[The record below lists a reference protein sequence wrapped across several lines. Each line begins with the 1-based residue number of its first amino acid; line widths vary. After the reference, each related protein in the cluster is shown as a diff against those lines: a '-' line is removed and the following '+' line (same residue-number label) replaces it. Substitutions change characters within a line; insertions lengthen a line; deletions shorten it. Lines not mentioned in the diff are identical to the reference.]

1 MVMLQRKWGMHH
13 PRRGDGMPRGGKKD
27 GEPSVKSDQR
37 MVNTSPRVAELGVKI
52 GRAHVCTALTNA
64 QLVCRLLLD
73 TDNTNRQLTDKSAG
87 NHTVTFKHYQEVSA
101 GPRSTAP
108 RQLHK

>member
-37 MVNTSPRVAELGVKI
+37 MVNTSPRVAELGVMSHARMT
-52 GRAHVCTALTNA
+52 GTN
-64 QLVCRLLLD
+64 LSVRV
-73 TDNTNRQLTDKSAG
+73 R
-87 NHTVTFKHYQEVSA
+87 VSA
-101 GPRSTAP
+101 MEPSSRSVNSRWSVLSLWVRSEEHTSELLSLMRISYAVF
-108 RQLHK
+108 